1 MNVARFG
8 DKLKGICSCHKTPIA
23 VTATIITGSSDTFV
37 NGYPVARLGD
47 TVKATCGHTGKIVTC
62 SSTHFANGLGVARLG
77 DSTSGCF
84 KGTIITA
91 SPDTLTT

>member
-8 DKLKGICSCHKTPIA
+8 DKLKGICTCHRTPIP
-23 VTATIITGSSDTFV
+23 VTATIITASADTFV
-37 NGYPVARLGD
+37 NGLGVARLGD

-77 DSTSGCF
+77 DSTTGCF
-84 KGTIITA
+84 KGAIITA
-91 SPDTLTT
+91 SPDTFTT